1 MSTLNGVKSRM
12 KFFVAAAVLGAAVVG
27 FDGDALAQQAAG
39 SGSDFR
45 YRHTHVCV
53 SWVLSA
59 RDDLSFELLLL
70 RNDM

>member
-39 SGSDFR
+39 SGSG
-45 YRHTHVCV
+45 YQVPSYTCVCV
-53 SWVLSA
+53 VGPVGS
-59 RDDLSFELLLL
+59 
-70 RNDM
+70 

>member
-1 MSTLNGVKSRM
+1 MTTLNGVKSRM

-39 SGSDFR
+39 SGSDSGTVI
-45 YRHTHVCV
+45 HMCCV